1 MDSNEAS
8 PMDSNARSQW
18 IFPALMILMNVGA
31 SVVAFKAGDW
41 RRGVYW
47 IASALC
53 LGMFAA

>member
-1 MDSNEAS
+1 MDS
-8 PMDSNARSQW
+8 SNRSQL
-18 IFPALMILMNVGA
+18 IFPVLMVLMNVGA